1 MNGHSN
7 VILAANL
14 GLNIGCYSFTPF
26 VFFGYTVVVIFGKRT
41 LAVRVKLIDTDS
53 FINLITLLLGFVSG
67 IIAPF
72 FTNTGSFQ
80 RGAAKLLSMRFPS
93 YFSPVK

>member
-14 GLNIGCYSFTPF
+14 GLDIGCYSFTPF

-53 FINLITLLLGFVSG
+53 FINLIYIIINVSS
-67 IIAPF
+67 
-72 FTNTGSFQ
+72 TN
-80 RGAAKLLSMRFPS
+80 
-93 YFSPVK
+93 